1 MNEKIKLTIT
11 YDGTQ
16 FHGWQVQK
24 GKKTVQSTLQDA
36 IELVAGK
43 RNSVTGCSRTD
54 AKVHANEFVCHT
66 DFLNIPC
73 DKIPVAINAHLP
85 EAVAVK
91 KAEIVPEDFHA
102 RYSCLGKEYIYKISN
117 SCYRDP
123 FLVNR
128 AMFYPKPLDEKIMND
143 TLAAIV
149 GKKDF
154 RSFMAQGSKIE
165 DTVREIKYCDISR
178 CGDML
183 TLRVAADGFLYNM
196 VRIIVGTAIMASEKK
211 LSFEDISRI
220 IESCDRKNAGP
231 TAPPSGLYL
240 NKVFY

>member
-73 DKIPVAINAHLP
+73 DKIPVAINASS
-85 EAVAVK
+85 
-91 KAEIVPEDFHA
+91 
-102 RYSCLGKEYIYKISN
+102 RSYC
-117 SCYRDP
+117 
-123 FLVNR
+123 
-128 AMFYPKPLDEKIMND
+128 
-143 TLAAIV
+143 
-149 GKKDF
+149 GKKSRDCSGGF
-154 RSFMAQGSKIE
+154 SRKIFLS
-165 DTVREIKYCDISR
+165 RE
-178 CGDML
+178 
-183 TLRVAADGFLYNM
+183 
-196 VRIIVGTAIMASEKK
+196 RI
-211 LSFEDISRI
+211 
-220 IESCDRKNAGP
+220 
-231 TAPPSGLYL
+231 YL
-240 NKVFY
+240 